1 MSLLTFAPPPR
12 VTAYLQR
19 GRQSGGRL
27 LSPRGSNNDVSPK
40 CTDKE
45 PQNQQQHVVVLGGG
59 FGGVYTALR
68 LAELAG
74 TYSSDPNPLSITV
87 VDARDRFVFLPL
99 LYELATGTASESE
112 VAPLLTDVL
121 GGSGANF
128 LQGTVTAVNLEKRTV
143 TIGKQSA
150 KAAAYGG
157 KADNGGEAATW
168 PSITSSDGVG
178 GLEATET
185 TTTTTLSFDRLVVAM
200 GAEAAP
206 PLTVPGA
213 IEHAMPFY
221 TVRVFI
227 ERKERHMRARR
238 TRPSAHAR
246 QSMHAPVRMS
256 VLSF

>member
-1 MSLLTFAPPPR
+1 
-12 VTAYLQR
+12 
-19 GRQSGGRL
+19 
-27 LSPRGSNNDVSPK
+27 
-40 CTDKE
+40 
-45 PQNQQQHVVVLGGG
+45 VVVLGGG

-99 LYELATGTASESE
+99 LYELATGTASEAE

-143 TIGKQSA
+143 TIGTHA
-150 KAAAYGG
+150 ARAAAEAYSG
-157 KADNGGEAATW
+157 KADDNDYGESAAW
-168 PSITSSDGVG
+168 PSSTSSDDVG
-178 GLEATET
+178 GLEATE

-221 TVRVFI
+221 TV
-227 ERKERHMRARR
+227 
-238 TRPSAHAR
+238 
-246 QSMHAPVRMS
+246 
-256 VLSF
+256 

>member
-1 MSLLTFAPPPR
+1 M
-12 VTAYLQR
+12 
-19 GRQSGGRL
+19 
-27 LSPRGSNNDVSPK
+27 
-40 CTDKE
+40 
-45 PQNQQQHVVVLGGG
+45 VVLGGG

-99 LYELATGTASESE
+99 LYELATGTASEAE

-143 TIGKQSA
+143 TIGTHA
-150 KAAAYGG
+150 ARAAAEAVTCG
-157 KADNGGEAATW
+157 KADDNDYGESAAW
-168 PSITSSDGVG
+168 PSMITSSDDVG
-178 GLEATET
+178 GLEATE
-185 TTTTTLSFDRLVVAM
+185 TTTTLSFDRLVVAM

-221 TVRVFI
+221 TVRTF
-227 ERKERHMRARR
+227 
-238 TRPSAHAR
+238 T
-246 QSMHAPVRMS
+246 
-256 VLSF
+256 FY